1 MSTETT
7 ARGTVLLVL
16 SKVLFLLG
24 TILVHVFLG
33 RTLGP
38 EGYGQYGLVM
48 SILLWFEVVVSSTV
62 PWAVSKVISEK
73 KISAR
78 SAFSQGMRLQLVIS
92 LALLVVFVILA
103 PTLAHLFGDR
113 TVKILLW
120 WAALDIPFFAL
131 WSVLLSYYN
140 GLQRFGRQGLIS
152 ISRIFFKV
160 IATVLFVLSGY
171 SVRGALVGNILGSAL
186 AVVAGLFVLRLAPK
200 SQDRF
205 RLTDR
210 VLSFGVPF
218 TLYLFCTQLLL
229 SVDLW
234 SVKIF
239 IKETSA
245 TGFYTAV
252 QTITRVPYFLFLGLS
267 TALFPALSH
276 STSSGQDQVSRI
288 QVRQAMRL
296 LILVLLPS
304 AAIVASS
311 SRQIIDL
318 LFSSQF
324 APAVVPL
331 TILMWGMILFTIFYN
346 MAVIVAVSGRPYTAV
361 SYSALLIAADVVF
374 NWLLIPRLGLR
385 GAALATTLTG
395 FLGVVI
401 LGTLVYRQFQV
412 FLWSWSI
419 VKMLAVGAVIFVA
432 SWLVPLEG
440 FLLVA
445 KCVILFALFQG
456 GMVLVGELGK
466 EDYRRLRDLIPSLK

>member
-7 ARGTVLLVL
+7 ARGTVLLVF
-16 SKVLFLLG
+16 SKALFLAG
-24 TILVHVFLG
+24 TVLIHVFLG

-38 EGYGQYGLVM
+38 VGYGQYGLVM

-73 KISAR
+73 KIPAR
-78 SAFSQGMRLQLVIS
+78 SAFSQGVRLQLVIS
-92 LALLVVFVILA
+92 LSVLVLFVVLA
-103 PTLAHLFGDR
+103 PVLAYVFGDR

-131 WSVLLSYYN
+131 WSVFLTYFN
-140 GLQRFGRQGLIS
+140 GLQRFGRQGFIS
-152 ISRIFFKV
+152 IIRIFFKV
-160 IATVLFVLSGY
+160 AATILFVLSGY
-171 SVRGALVGNILGSAL
+171 SVRGALIANILGSVL
-186 AVVAGLFVLRLAPK
+186 AVLVGLFVLQLPPK
-200 SQDRF
+200 SQDQF

-218 TLYLFCTQLLL
+218 TLFLLCTQLLL

-234 SVKIF
+234 SVKILM
-239 IKETSA
+239 KETSA

-276 STSSGQDQVSRI
+276 STSSGQVHVSRI

-296 LILVLLPS
+296 LALVLLPL
-304 AAIVASS
+304 ATIVASS
-311 SRQIIDL
+311 SQQVINL

-324 APAVVPL
+324 NPAVVPL
-331 TILMWGMILFTIFYN
+331 TILVWGMILFTMFYN
-346 MAVIVAVSGRPYTAV
+346 MAVMVSVAGRPYVAV
-361 SYSALLIAADVVF
+361 LFSGMLIVIDVLF
-374 NWLLIPRLGLR
+374 NWLLVPSMGLM

-401 LGTLVYRQFQV
+401 LGFLVYRQFKV
-412 FLWSWSI
+412 FIWSWSI
-419 VKMLAVGAVIFVA
+419 IKMLAVAVLIFVLSVLA
-432 SWLVPLEG
+432 PFEG
-440 FLLVA
+440 LLLVV
-445 KCVILFALFQG
+445 KSIVLFALFQG
-456 GMVLVGELGK
+456 CMVLIGEVGK
-466 EDYRRLRDLIPSLK
+466 EDYRRLRDLCPSLK

>member
-7 ARGTVLLVL
+7 ARGTVLLIL
-16 SKVLFLLG
+16 SKALFLIG
-24 TILVHVFLG
+24 TILIHVFLG

-48 SILLWFEVVVSSTV
+48 SILLWFEVVVSSMV
-62 PWAVSKVISEK
+62 PWAVSKIISEK

-78 SAFSQGMRLQLVIS
+78 SAFDQGMRLQLVIS
-92 LALLVVFVILA
+92 IALLVIFVILA
-103 PTLAHLFGDR
+103 PTLASLFGDR
-113 TVKILLW
+113 TIKILLW

-131 WSVLLSYYN
+131 WSVLLSYFN
-140 GLQRFGRQGLIS
+140 GLQRFGRQGFIS
-152 ISRIFFKV
+152 ISRIFFKLMA
-160 IATVLFVLSGY
+160 IILIVLSGY
-171 SVRGALVGNILGSAL
+171 SVKGALVGNILGSVL

-200 SQDRF
+200 VQERF
-205 RLTDR
+205 RLTDH
-210 VLSFGVPF
+210 VLSFGIPF

-239 IKETSA
+239 LKETSA
-245 TGFYTAV
+245 TGFYSAV

-276 STSSGQDQVSRI
+276 STSSGQIHVSRI
-288 QVRQAMRL
+288 QVHQAMRL
-296 LILVLLPS
+296 LVLVLLPS

-311 SRQIIDL
+311 SKQIIDF

-324 APAVVPL
+324 EPAVAPL

-346 MAVIVAVSGRPYTAV
+346 MAVIVAVAGRPYTAV
-361 SYSALLIAADVVF
+361 IYSGMLIVVDVVF
-374 NWLLIPRLGLR
+374 NWLLISSLGLR
-385 GAALATTLTG
+385 GAAIATTLTG
-395 FLGVVI
+395 FLGVI
-401 LGTLVYRQFQV
+401 IMGTIVYRQFKV

-419 VKMLAVGAVIFVA
+419 VKMLAVGILIFIL
-432 SWLVPLEG
+432 SWLVPFEG
-440 FLLVA
+440 FFLVV
-445 KCVILFALFQG
+445 KCIVLFALFQS

-466 EDYRRLRDLIPSLK
+466 EDYRRLKGFILP